1 MPTPA
6 MPAPAGFPQYAPPG
20 ASGGFMPG
28 APANTGSNGAAIA
41 ALILGII
48 AILTGWFFLGVL
60 FAVGG
65 IVCGLIGIKKSK
77 AAGKGKAMSIIGIV
91 LSILAIAS
99 AIAVGF
105 GIKKVV
111 DSVDTADPNDY
122 SITTASCVVAGGY
135 LDANGEMTNKTSDSK
150 NFMISIDGGSFGAR
164 TVVELAAGETQP
176 WKIYLPVDGS
186 ATCGKTNVANF
197 FSGSDFS
204 S

>member
-1 MPTPA
+1 
-6 MPAPAGFPQYAPPG
+6 
-20 ASGGFMPG
+20 MPG

-60 FAVGG
+60 FAIGG

-111 DSVDTADPNDY
+111 DSVDTANPNDY
-122 SITTASCVVAGGY
+122 SVTTASCTVSGGFLNADGELTNRTAGQ
-135 LDANGEMTNKTSDSK
+135 K
-150 NFMISIDGGSFGAR
+150 NFMVSIEGGSFAAT
-164 TVVELAAGETQP
+164 TVVELAAGETKP
-176 WKIYLPVDGS
+176 WTILADSTGRS
-186 ATCGKTNVANF
+186 TCGETKVRNF
-197 FSGSDFS
+197 LSGFNTSE
-204 S
+204 